1 MEQVEVQVRA
11 RVGEGRVSDA
21 RGRNGGTSVTAERN
35 EGRKATSGLSQDI
48 GEGSPGGGAE
58 GRGEISGGEGRKWR

>member
-1 MEQVEVQVRA
+1 M
-11 RVGEGRVSDA
+11 SDA